1 MGRLSKLGVLDETED
16 YIRVT
21 VANQSH
27 NYCIACGER
36 VGSCKTIYHAQVGSM
51 SFCLCNVHMKKL
63 LTSAQEAMLYN
74 VEYKELK

>member
-1 MGRLSKLGVLDETED
+1 MGRISKLGVLDETED

-21 VANQSH
+21 VTHQPQ

-36 VGSCKTIYHAQVGSM
+36 LGTIYHAQVGSM

-63 LTSAQEAMLYN
+63 LTSAQEALLYN